1 MSTILTSKSGNID
14 EKNVTVSAP
23 IMPCVGGLIVWYT
36 QDRVVPREALEQKDK
51 SEIKTET
58 QPARE

>member
-14 EKNVTVSAP
+14 EKDVTASAP

-36 QDRVVPREALEQKDK
+36 QDSVVPREALEQKDN

-58 QPARE
+58 QPARQ

>member
-23 IMPCVGGLIVWYT
+23 IMPCVGGLIVWYYT
-36 QDRVVPREALEQKDK
+36 GQGRATRGA
-51 SEIKTET
+51 
-58 QPARE
+58 

>member
-14 EKNVTVSAP
+14 EKNVTASAP

-36 QDRVVPREALEQKDK
+36 QDSVVPREALEQKDN
-51 SEIKTET
+51 SEVKTEP
-58 QPARE
+58 QPASQ

>member
-14 EKNVTVSAP
+14 EKNVTASAP

-36 QDRVVPREALEQKDK
+36 QDNVVPREALEQKDN
-51 SEIKTET
+51 SEIKTEA
-58 QPARE
+58 QPARQ

>member
-14 EKNVTVSAP
+14 EKNVTASPP

-36 QDRVVPREALEQKDK
+36 QDSVVPREALEQKDN
-51 SEIKTET
+51 SEVKTET
-58 QPARE
+58 ETSPQ

>member
-14 EKNVTVSAP
+14 EKDVTASAP

-36 QDRVVPREALEQKDK
+36 RDSVVPREALEQKDN

-58 QPARE
+58 QPARQ